1 MTHPTLR
8 SRSPRWTLYAM
19 LAVLLLASYLRIH
32 GLNDQGLWGD
42 EGWSIWLARGSSLR
56 DVTLN
61 VLQDQHGPVFSVMLH
76 AWNMIAGPTVLGLR
90 WLTVMF
96 SIASIALIYLVG
108 RTLFSPAAGVGAAL
122 AFALMDKQVVL
133 TQEVRDYPIIYL
145 TMMAI
150 VYFYAR
156 WRQALAPGSLSPST
170 REGFQPDTARQTE
183 KLRGSAVHGAAFGF
197 VFFSVVGL
205 YLQYYCAMAN
215 LAVLAHAL
223 VTLRD
228 RRAWKHF
235 LALNALIA
243 LAFLPWTMVVL
254 NQFINTP
261 VNPEVLTTRGLPF
274 NRATV
279 EYLATESFGKPVA
292 IYAMLM
298 LVGALGPLTDRLP
311 GLMMRIP
318 RDRRLSGAL
327 LAMLWFGVPIVF
339 TWALHTRYPLLTDRN
354 ISVIMPAI
362 ALLVGLGLTAFEH
375 YGALWVTALVVVNG
389 LLVTSAYYI
398 KPPWRQMAADI
409 AAAYPSGEP
418 VLVDVEG
425 EHAALWYHLSLVLP
439 VNVEELVRRL
449 PREAEGIDP
458 TASLFDLR
466 ERYQAN
472 FVPHLQK
479 ILAGTDGTWLA
490 YWGDVNKKH
499 DVFDVLAAEG
509 FVRTATLPYTHHGYP
524 IYAYRYDR
532 ASALENTLARFG
544 DSITLRRAAWP
555 ATVRPGE
562 SFSVLLWWA
571 ADASLPQD
579 YTVSAFL
586 LDGAGVLRA
595 QRDSY
600 PAGGSAPTSGWMPG
614 AFVFDAHRLTLPR
627 DLAPGEYTVGVKLYT
642 WWDGAILRTAD
653 DAEYYTAGTITVK

>member
-1 MTHPTLR
+1 
-8 SRSPRWTLYAM
+8 M
-19 LAVLLLASYLRIH
+19 LAVLLLASVQRIH

-56 DVTLN
+56 DVTMN
-61 VLQDQHGPVFSVMLH
+61 VLRDQHGPVFSFMLH
-76 AWNMIAGPTVLGLR
+76 TWYLVAGPTVVGLR

-108 RTLFSPAAGVGAAL
+108 RALFSASAGVGAAL
-122 AFALMDKQVVL
+122 AFALMDKQIVL
-133 TQEVRDYPIIYL
+133 TQEVRDYPIIYF

-150 VYFYAR
+150 VYCYVR
-156 WRQALAPGSLSPST
+156 WRRDLVPDSLSPPSE
-170 REGFQPDTARQTE
+170 EGPQPDRAPGR
-183 KLRGSAVHGAAFGF
+183 AVHGWAFGF
-197 VFFSVVGL
+197 VFFSTVGL

-215 LAVLAHAL
+215 LAILAHAL
-223 VTLRD
+223 VTCD

-318 RDRRLSGAL
+318 RDKRRSGAL
-327 LAMLWFGVPIVF
+327 LAMLWFGVPILF
-339 TWALHTRYPLLTDRN
+339 TWALRTHYPLLTDRN

-398 KPPWRQMAADI
+398 KPPWRQMASDI
-409 AAAYPSGEP
+409 AAAYPAGEP
-418 VLVDVEG
+418 VLIDVEG

-439 VNVEELVRRL
+439 VDVKELVRLL
-449 PREAEGIDP
+449 PREAERVDP
-458 TASLFDLR
+458 SVSLFDLR

-472 FVPHLQK
+472 FVPQLQK

-532 ASALENTLARFG
+532 ASALDTTLARFG
-544 DSITLRRAAWP
+544 DSITLRRAVWP
-555 ATVRPGE
+555 ATVRRGE

-586 LDGAGVLRA
+586 LDGDGVLRA

-600 PAGGSAPTSGWMPG
+600 PADGRAPTSGWTPG
-614 AFVFDAHRLTLPR
+614 AFVFDAHRLSLPR
-627 DLAPGEYTVGVKLYT
+627 DLAPGDYTVGVKLYT
-642 WWDGAILRTAD
+642 WWDGAILRSAD
-653 DAEYYTAGTITVK
+653 GAEYYTAGTITVK